1 MPEYSP
7 WFDSVE
13 SVWDIHKKKHIKCM
27 TIESKEMLIEES
39 QIIFKK
45 KCMGDS
51 LQKNF
56 KEKYLDIN
64 LLSDYK

>member
-1 MPEYSP
+1 
-7 WFDSVE
+7 
-13 SVWDIHKKKHIKCM
+13 M
-27 TIESKEMLIEES
+27 TIESEEMLIEES
-39 QIIFKK
+39 QITFKK

-64 LLSDYK
+64 LLSDY